1 MKRYLCLTLFAVFLL
16 TSGNTFAQQ
25 QNQIPPV
32 DRMIVLMEKVKDGI
46 RHVDTTVLDF
56 FDNPSNLSECRKLAD
71 DYEDFTSL
79 DGMVICYYKGRR
91 LADYKI

>member
-1 MKRYLCLTLFAVFLL
+1 MKRYLYLPLLAVLL
-16 TSGNTFAQQ
+16 LSSGNTFAQQ
-25 QNQIPPV
+25 QQVPPV

-46 RHVDTTVLDF
+46 RHVDTTILDF
-56 FDNPSNLSECRKLAD
+56 SDSPSTLSECRKLAD